1 MPNLKDIRKRI
12 DSVKNT
18 RKITRAM
25 KMVAA
30 AKLKRAQE
38 RMEEARPYS
47 YRMRRMIDSLALRVD
62 PEAHPLLAKREVPE
76 KTLVLVVASERGLCG
91 GFNTNLFR
99 GLDRFLDEQRMAGED
114 QEIAAVGS
122 KAFNHYKK
130 SPYPVV
136 QHYDQVVD
144 NVSFKDAKRISKALR
159 EQFVDRTYDS
169 VYMAYNQFVSA
180 ISNEWVIY
188 RILPLTEALRITEEV
203 LEGGMEPQKEVPT
216 DEAGREFLYE
226 PDLGALLDQLLVSHV
241 DVQVMQAFLESEASE
256 QAARMTAM
264 DNATNNANDMIES
277 LTLQYNRAR
286 QAYITKEIVE
296 IVSGAESLKG

>member
-130 SPYPVV
+130 SPYPLV
-136 QHYDQVVD
+136 QHYDHVVH
-144 NVSFKDAKRISKALR
+144 NVSFKDAKRNSKALR

-203 LEGGMEPQKEVPT
+203 LEEGVEPQKEVPT